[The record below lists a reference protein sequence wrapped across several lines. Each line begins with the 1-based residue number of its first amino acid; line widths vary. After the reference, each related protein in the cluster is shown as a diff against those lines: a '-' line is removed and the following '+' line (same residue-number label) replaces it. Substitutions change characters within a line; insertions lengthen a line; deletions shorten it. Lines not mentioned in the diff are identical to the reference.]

1 MLFYYIKEIL
11 TTLLPLRIILPSRRL
26 FSSFVSSTSS
36 RTRFIYS
43 SYPKSL
49 PSICLPSF
57 KRSSSFWFT
66 AFSRTSNGKD
76 MAEGKENTLFKTIPY
91 LLESIVKLLR
101 ITTDFKTR
109 VPKQCPGLYDFGINP
124 RIAPSKCIPIHWIRL
139 HVPYNCC
146 GPRITKYR

>member
-26 FSSFVSSTSS
+26 VSSLVSSTSS
-36 RTRFIYS
+36 STRFIYS

-49 PSICLPSF
+49 PSMCLPSF
-57 KRSSSFWFT
+57 KRSSNFWFT

-91 LLESIVKLLR
+91 VLEKKVRLQWIAA
-101 ITTDFKTR
+101 DFKTGI
-109 VPKQCPGLYDFGINP
+109 PKQYPGLHDLRINP
-124 RIAPSKCIPIHWIRL
+124 
-139 HVPYNCC
+139 
-146 GPRITKYR
+146 